1 MTNRQK
7 LIDNLAKA
15 NPDLS
20 KADVHALVTTSF
32 AHISDELTKG
42 NRVEVRGFGVLEP
55 SSRNVV
61 SPFAKDSEASKR
73 KTVKYKASKVL
84 LDGI

>member
-20 KADVHALVTTSF
+20 KADVHELVTASF
-32 AHISDELTKG
+32 GYISDELAKG
-42 NRVEVRGFGVLEP
+42 NRVEVRGFGTLEP
-55 SSRNVV
+55 SSRNVK
-61 SPFAKDSEASKR
+61 SPFMKDSAPSKR

-84 LDGI
+84 LEEI